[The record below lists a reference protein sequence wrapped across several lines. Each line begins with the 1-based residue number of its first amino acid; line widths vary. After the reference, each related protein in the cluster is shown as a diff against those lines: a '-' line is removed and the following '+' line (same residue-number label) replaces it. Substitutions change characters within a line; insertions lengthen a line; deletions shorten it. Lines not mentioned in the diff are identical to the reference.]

1 MPFSSVVSPDQAAFS
16 LSCAG
21 DPRSILRRAQGEMF
35 GLCNVLE
42 DIADSLP
49 DNLDRRKCNLAVT
62 SIEPLISEIHQFEER
77 TIFPMARRE
86 LSRLGASNHC
96 IKRLEAEHFEDQGY
110 AGELTTALKNA
121 MEGTSFH
128 AEMLGYMLRGF
139 FDSVRRHT
147 AFERDY
153 LLVLIDP
160 RYT

>member
-1 MPFSSVVSPDQAAFS
+1 MANAPAFISNQIAFS

-21 DPRSILRRAQGEMF
+21 DPRAMLRRAQGEMF
-35 GLCNVLE
+35 SLCDILE

-49 DNLDRRKCNLAVT
+49 DNLDRRKCRLAAT
-62 SIEPLISEIHQFEER
+62 SMEPLISDIHHFEEK

-86 LSRLGASNHC
+86 LVRLGSSNDC
-96 IKRLEAEHFEDQGY
+96 IERLEAEHFEDQGY
-110 AGELTTALKNA
+110 AGELATALKHA

-153 LLVLIDP
+153 LLVLID
-160 RYT
+160 RR